1 MQMIKKRIIFSIG
14 VVIIVVGI
22 LFLMN
27 FNRVRGV
34 SSIKPGDAFESVVKI
49 LGEPTGQSKEAGM
62 TLYYFKEELGAAGPI
77 RVGFNDEKCAVYL
90 KMWEDSPPEWDR
102 REVK

>member
-1 MQMIKKRIIFSIG
+1 MIKKRILVFLCL
-14 VVIIVVGI
+14 IIVIAGI
-22 LFLMN
+22 LFLIN
-27 FNRVRGV
+27 FKRGRSV
-34 SSIKPGDAFESVVKI
+34 ASIKPGDSFESVVEA

-90 KMWEDSPPEWDR
+90 KAWEDSPPEWDNR
-102 REVK
+102 KMK